1 MRNTS
6 RRCCVINNTVSVPHA
21 LVLECRRQNDDN
33 IFKTGNLP
41 ITPKETLEIYT
52 FMEAADESK
61 RKGGKSIQLKDVYD
75 THLKKAN
82 KIIQSLNLP
91 S

>member
-1 MRNTS
+1 
-6 RRCCVINNTVSVPHA
+6 VP
-21 LVLECRRQNDDN
+21 
-33 IFKTGNLP
+33 IS
-41 ITPKETLEIYT
+41 PKETLEIYT

-61 RKGGKSIQLKDVYD
+61 RKGGKSIALKDVYA